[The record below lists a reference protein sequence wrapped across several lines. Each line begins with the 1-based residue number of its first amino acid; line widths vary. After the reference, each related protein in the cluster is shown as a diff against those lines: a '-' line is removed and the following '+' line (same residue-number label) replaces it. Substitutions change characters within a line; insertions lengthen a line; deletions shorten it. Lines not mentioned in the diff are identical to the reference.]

1 MHPDVRHIGSIS
13 RAHEYTS
20 KRPTVLCEDHSARG
34 ILVEPASNVHL
45 RCTTNEGLLQRS
57 QSISI
62 ISHHHHH
69 HHVVVSNAL
78 ALARTHRQQIEDGAR
93 AVLANVR
100 ARVSRRLVQQE
111 RHTTHTRCVSISG
124 DVLAAVA
131 GLGGALDH
139 APGVEERQRRS
150 SYADARRSIQARRHW
165 SSLDLRALA
174 VVTRMKHRDVVES
187 NPFLH

>member
-111 RHTTHTRCVSISG
+111 RHTTHQVRIDIRRRARSG
-124 DVLAAVA
+124 RGSRWRSRPRTWCRGTAAALLVRGCSTVDTSATALVVA
-131 GLGGALDH
+131 RPACSG
-139 APGVEERQRRS
+139 
-150 SYADARRSIQARRHW
+150 RRH
-165 SSLDLRALA
+165 SDEA
-174 VVTRMKHRDVVES
+174 
-187 NPFLH
+187 P

>member
-1 MHPDVRHIGSIS
+1 MHPNGDLESTRVHEHTSTRASDLQSCVRITAPVAYLSS
-13 RAHEYTS
+13 RPAMCICGVRRMKVS
-20 KRPTVLCEDHSARG
+20 CRDHSRY
-34 ILVEPASNVHL
+34 
-45 RCTTNEGLLQRS
+45 
-57 QSISI
+57 SI

-69 HHVVVSNAL
+69 ELYRMLS
-78 ALARTHRQQIEDGAR
+78 LARTHRQQIEDGAR